1 MVLLL
6 LIEARRACGQNDIVS
21 PQKSP
26 TMEPTLSPSLSV
38 SPTVSPPPSA
48 HSSASPSAHPTLQ
61 PSISYGPTISPK
73 PSSHPSSTP
82 TAMPSINRTT
92 AATRFYTQT
101 FQAKKELE
109 SGEVAIFQKVMESY
123 TETLEYGVT
132 DHIVTHT
139 TFVSQIFNDTT
150 SLLSINYAMNYTT
163 KYIYEYPNIKNYPE
177 QFYASQNMT
186 VLTEQLV
193 SREFPPELLAIEL
206 VMLDEGGVTTSA
218 FTSSIST
225 ISPSRM
231 ITRIPTKDYGASLA
245 AGDAESIDNDNLD
258 ENQPDAPTN
267 TDPSSNSEA
276 NDIVEATQQNTDIS
290 STAAP
295 SPSLPIDN
303 LSTNTDQIPGKSG
316 LGVGLGVGIFV
327 AAVVSVGL
335 FFTWRFHKKERTS
348 TSAARSTADAND
360 QEIPEAPQDNPLPRI
375 INSEGMES
383 PKSFEFYRPID
394 VDLEA
399 AQTDSNPDDSF
410 KSGAT
415 AVQDNFSMPM
425 PMLIADLDGS
435 ETSSDFL
442 GEFSVDEDADIFDN
456 YKNDQLEELREGVTS
471 IVADTEGSLSLAM
484 TQSLIDDSDLTAEDI
499 LDGAGNPGEIEA
511 NFLFETNDWLKKNR
525 QSPVDTHD
533 FFQEILN
540 KTVVI
545 VRNGVMHGQD
555 ATRLI
560 YYCAAILGLTL
571 LRDFPNDTLLVSR
584 MRKTNDASQGRTYL
598 VDAFEE
604 FGAIESAAVAIDKGF
619 GFVRFVQPTSVD
631 LVLERFRTAE
641 IEVQGVSVMI
651 SMLRLSD
658 R

>member
-1 MVLLL
+1 M
-6 LIEARRACGQNDIVS
+6 
-21 PQKSP
+21 
-26 TMEPTLSPSLSV
+26 
-38 SPTVSPPPSA
+38 
-48 HSSASPSAHPTLQ
+48 
-61 PSISYGPTISPK
+61 
-73 PSSHPSSTP
+73 
-82 TAMPSINRTT
+82 
-92 AATRFYTQT
+92 
-101 FQAKKELE
+101 
-109 SGEVAIFQKVMESY
+109 
-123 TETLEYGVT
+123 
-132 DHIVTHT
+132 THT

-231 ITRIPTKDYGASLA
+231 ITHIPTKDYGASLA

-303 LSTNTDQIPGKSG
+303 LSTNTDQIPGNSG

-383 PKSFEFYRPID
+383 PKSFEFYRPMHD

-641 IEVQGVSVMI
+641 IEVQGLSVMI